1 MSAMADNVVSFEI
14 PKLSK
19 LKLQDAPP
27 DGRKVAVLPI
37 RAGSD
42 RRLHGGTLR
51 TLIVLCSYCNRAG
64 LTWVGQE
71 RLAQDL
77 GVSRQAVGKQ
87 LALLQATGYVQ
98 VHRKGYR
105 KEYANTLRVIF
116 DESIDMETA
125 IAITSAQED
134 TRPPA
139 MQNIDPVGQARVAS
153 IVNQVFTKDTKEK
166 TMSTR
171 KKTKTQPPE
180 VAPKPVD
187 KVLTSSDIG
196 NLQRLRR
203 GQLPEVALTKEED
216 MRGLPVI
223 RSSLVTSKLL
233 KEKEADM
240 LVLSN
245 LEVNEL
251 KSDGMTT
258 KQIADSI
265 DTLLALYKAEGITPT
280 SKALMDG
287 IRQLKADTR

>member
-1 MSAMADNVVSFEI
+1 MSAVADNVVSFEI

-19 LKLQDAPP
+19 LKLQDAPQ

-87 LALLQATGYVQ
+87 IALLQTTGYVQ

-116 DESIDMETA
+116 DKSIDMETA

-223 RSSLVTSKLL
+223 SRHVTSLLL

-251 KSDGMTT
+251 IAKGLT
-258 KQIADSI
+258 KKEIETSLDI
-265 DTLLALYKAEGITPT
+265 LLPLYQAEGIKPT
-280 SKALMDG
+280 SRTLIAG
-287 IRQLKADTR
+287 ILQLKADTK

>member
-1 MSAMADNVVSFEI
+1 MIAMADNVVSFEI
-14 PKLSK
+14 PKLPK

-180 VAPKPVD
+180 VAHKPVD

-203 GQLPEVALTKEED
+203 EQLPEVALTKEED

-223 RSSLVTSKLL
+223 SRHVTSKLL
-233 KEKEADM
+233 KEEDNM
-240 LVLSN
+240 LVLN
-245 LEVNEL
+245 NFEINEL

-258 KQIADSI
+258 KQIADSLN
-265 DTLLALYKAEGITPT
+265 TLLPLYKAEGITPT
-280 SKALMDG
+280 SKVLMAG
-287 IRQLKADTR
+287 IRQLKADAR

>member
-14 PKLSK
+14 PKLPK

-71 RLAQDL
+71 RLAKDL
-77 GVSRQAVGKQ
+77 GVSRQAIGKQ

-265 DTLLALYKAEGITPT
+265 DTLMALYKAEGITPT

>member
-1 MSAMADNVVSFEI
+1 MSAVADNVVSFEI
-14 PKLSK
+14 PKLPK

-134 TRPPA
+134 TRPLA

-180 VAPKPVD
+180 VAHKPVD

-216 MRGLPVI
+216 MRGQLVI

-251 KSDGMTT
+251 KSSGMTT

-265 DTLLALYKAEGITPT
+265 DTLMALYKAEGITPT
-280 SKALMDG
+280 SKTLMTG

>member
-14 PKLSK
+14 PKLPK

>member
-19 LKLQDAPP
+19 LKLQDAPQ

-87 LALLQATGYVQ
+87 IALLQTTGYVQ

-116 DESIDMETA
+116 DKSIDMETA

-134 TRPPA
+134 TRPPY
-139 MQNIDPVGQARVAS
+139 MQDTDPVGQARVAS
-153 IVNQVFTKDTKEK
+153 IVNQVFNKDTKEK

-171 KKTKTQPPE
+171 KKTKTQPLE
-180 VAPKPVD
+180 VAPKPAD
-187 KVLTSSDIG
+187 KVLTSSDIR
-196 NLQRLRR
+196 NLQRLRTR
-203 GQLPEVALTKEED
+203 QLPEVALTKEED

-223 RSSLVTSKLL
+223 SSLVTSKLL

-245 LEVNEL
+245 LEVVEL
-251 KSDGMTT
+251 KSDGMTA

-280 SKALMDG
+280 SKALMAG
-287 IRQLKADTR
+287 IRQLQADTR

>member
-14 PKLSK
+14 PKLPK

-187 KVLTSSDIG
+187 KVLTNSDIG

-203 GQLPEVALTKEED
+203 EQLPEVALTKEED

-265 DTLLALYKAEGITPT
+265 DTLMALYKAEGITPT

>member
-14 PKLSK
+14 PKLPK

-139 MQNIDPVGQARVAS
+139 MQNIDPSGELDRVDSTVGVAAKIFDHFQHARRA
-153 IVNQVFTKDTKEK
+153 K
-166 TMSTR
+166 STQCFGVPMLAAR
-171 KKTKTQPPE
+171 LCEINGVPE
-180 VAPKPVD
+180 
-187 KVLTSSDIG
+187 
-196 NLQRLRR
+196 
-203 GQLPEVALTKEED
+203 
-216 MRGLPVI
+216 
-223 RSSLVTSKLL
+223 
-233 KEKEADM
+233 
-240 LVLSN
+240 
-245 LEVNEL
+245 
-251 KSDGMTT
+251 
-258 KQIADSI
+258 
-265 DTLLALYKAEGITPT
+265 
-280 SKALMDG
+280 
-287 IRQLKADTR
+287 

>member
-14 PKLSK
+14 PKLPK

-196 NLQRLRR
+196 NLQRLR
-203 GQLPEVALTKEED
+203 
-216 MRGLPVI
+216 
-223 RSSLVTSKLL
+223 
-233 KEKEADM
+233 
-240 LVLSN
+240 
-245 LEVNEL
+245 
-251 KSDGMTT
+251 
-258 KQIADSI
+258 
-265 DTLLALYKAEGITPT
+265 
-280 SKALMDG
+280 
-287 IRQLKADTR
+287 